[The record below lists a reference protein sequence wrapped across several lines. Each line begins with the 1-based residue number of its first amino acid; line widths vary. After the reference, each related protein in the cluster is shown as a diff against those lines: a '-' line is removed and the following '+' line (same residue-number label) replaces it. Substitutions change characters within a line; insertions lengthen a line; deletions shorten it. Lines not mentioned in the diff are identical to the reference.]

1 MKNFQVSLV
10 KSYTVNIA
18 AEDKEEAKRLAEFYT
33 SNIEDL
39 STESER
45 QSRKFLIQEIECRM
59 NEAVD
64 CIELENE

>member
-18 AEDKEEAKRLAEFYT
+18 AEDTEEAKRLAEFYT
-33 SNIEDL
+33 GDIRDI
-39 STESER
+39 STDSER
-45 QSRKFLIQEIECRM
+45 QFRNFTIQEIECRM

-64 CIELENE
+64 CIEIENE